1 MKAAKVAK
9 NGKLKIEDGGE
20 NGGREQRKKMAGYS
34 TETSMNPEKDKDCDK
49 KKLLEGKVKTNGNR
63 KEKLQF

>member
-9 NGKLKIEDGGE
+9 NRKLKIEDGGE

-34 TETSMNPEKDKDCDK
+34 TETPP
-49 KKLLEGKVKTNGNR
+49 
-63 KEKLQF
+63 